1 MFTFEEFLAVMVG
14 GAIGSFFRFCV
25 QRSVQLLP
33 LEGGFPYGVLTANIV
48 GSFVI
53 GFLSAVL
60 VGKYHLGPMW
70 RTGIFIGLLGGFTT
84 FSSFSLDTITLFESG
99 KVLYGCLNILISV
112 TMCLLATTFGLF
124 LGRLL
129 VQG

>member
-1 MFTFEEFLAVMVG
+1 MITFEEFVAVMIG
-14 GAIGSFFRFCV
+14 GAIGSFLRFFIQRAV
-25 QRSVQLLP
+25 QFLP
-33 LEGGFPYGVLTANIV
+33 LEGGFPYGVLIVNIT

-60 VGKYHLGPMW
+60 VGKYHLSPVW
-70 RTGIFIGLLGGFTT
+70 RTGIFIGVLGGFTT
-84 FSSFSLDTITLFESG
+84 FSSFSLDTITLFESSR
-99 KVLYGCLNILISV
+99 VLYGYLNIALSV
-112 TMCLLATTFGLF
+112 CLCLAATALGLF